1 MLEQQFVNALSLGCV
16 YALFALGFTLVF
28 GVLGVINL
36 AHGAVFMVGAYAALT
51 VVQNL
56 ALPLWAGLVAAFVVA
71 GLTGVII
78 DYLVLKP
85 LRKRNAPHLIPMI
98 ATIGVGI
105 ILNNAAQ
112 GIFGASNLRFHGTVP
127 EEVIEVAGLHLTV
140 IELGI
145 IFMSFAL
152 MAVLMFVMRR
162 TQFGRAL
169 RHRRIAQAAWLLGI
183 NVENCSSPLR
193 SPPRLG
199 GVAGVLIG
207 LYSNALFP
215 LMGQPMLLGI
225 AVIILGGMG
234 DIRGAMLGGLFL
246 GFAEVLSVAYIGST
260 MRDAVAFGLLFLIL
274 LVRPQACSA
283 KWFNARRK
291 CDERIRKFLGHLW
304 QPGADAGH
312 QCPAGPVH
320 LADAGLRHACHGQ
333 CGLHGHRRLRRRLAH
348 HELRRVLP
356 CGAGRHAGAGPG
368 GGADRP
374 AHAALVRGLPGWRRW
389 VSVRWCA

>member
-1 MLEQQFVNALSLGCV
+1 MQWALHGALTALESPIMFEQQFVNALSLGCV
-16 YALFALGFTLVF
+16 YALFALGFTLIF

-36 AHGAVFMVGAYAALT
+36 AHGAVFMVGAYAALF
-51 VVQNL
+51 VVQHFS
-56 ALPLWAGLVAAFVVA
+56 LPLWAGLMAAFFVA
-71 GLTGVII
+71 GFTGVII

-105 ILNNAAQ
+105 ILNNGAQ
-112 GIFGASNLRFHGTVP
+112 GIFGASNLRFPHGTVP
-127 EEVIEVAGLHLTV
+127 EEVVEIAGLHLTV

-145 IFMSFAL
+145 IFLSFAL
-152 MAVLMFVMRR
+152 MAVLMYVMRR

-169 RHRRIAQAAWLLGI
+169 RAIAESPKAAWLLGI
-183 NVENCSSPLR
+183 NVEKLFVTTSFAAAA
-193 SPPRLG
+193 LG

-215 LMGQPMLLGI
+215 LMGQPMLHKGI

-274 LVRPQACSA
+274 LVRPQGLFG
-283 KWFNARRK
+283 KVVQRK
-291 CDERIRKFLGHLW
+291 
-304 QPGADAGH
+304 A
-312 QCPAGPVH
+312 
-320 LADAGLRHACHGQ
+320 
-333 CGLHGHRRLRRRLAH
+333 
-348 HELRRVLP
+348 
-356 CGAGRHAGAGPG
+356 
-368 GGADRP
+368 
-374 AHAALVRGLPGWRRW
+374 
-389 VSVRWCA
+389 